1 MFYTVNIKPITII
14 TDYYKYIIDSICSYT
29 YDTILTPPLKNV
41 SLYRLFI
48 DNDNIIQNIDKI
60 EINASNNSVFD
71 TKSFSL
77 TELLDTSSTTY
88 YYDNDNK
95 VFKFKINNNEKMRG
109 IIIYK
114 FERNLLCDK
123 EEIISYDK
131 LITDYTTLNT
141 VSLINVDKFIKPI
154 DINNTELTPDI
165 LDKFRIPIKKNDNN
179 NLIESYESKNFTDKK
194 EILEIIKNHI
204 DDRIDILN
212 VPTKKEIETKNK
224 EQ

>member
-1 MFYTVNIKPITII
+1 
-14 TDYYKYIIDSICSYT
+14 
-29 YDTILTPPLKNV
+29 
-41 SLYRLFI
+41 
-48 DNDNIIQNIDKI
+48 
-60 EINASNNSVFD
+60 
-71 TKSFSL
+71 
-77 TELLDTSSTTY
+77 
-88 YYDNDNK
+88 
-95 VFKFKINNNEKMRG
+95 MRG

-131 LITDYTTLNT
+131 LITDYTMLNT

-224 EQ
+224 ELIELEKIKNAFADKISTIDKYIINIITMDSQNYDEETKTFFNKYLKTGKISYQKHLKIRGY